1 MPVEP
6 YDGGYFEIIADP
18 FGAQLKL
25 VAQADGSIICQ
36 AGAVHGRHRAW
47 QFHRAEGHHGYWLVR
62 TAAQIHSPQPIRVTH
77 IDGSHNPVRVE
88 QAHANSQHQHWSFGI
103 DGEVLRVHCQADT
116 HFRLQAAAGA
126 GADLV
131 LDTLPVPPP
140 ADWHLRETKPDD

>member
-18 FGAQLKL
+18 FGAQFKL

-62 TAAQIHSPQPIRVTH
+62 TAAQIHSPPTIRVTH
-77 IDGSHNPVRVE
+77 IDGSHDPVRVE
-88 QAHANSQHQHWSFGI
+88 QAHANSEYQRWSFAI
-103 DGEVLRVHCQADT
+103 DGEVLRVRCQADT
-116 HFRLQAAAGA
+116 NLRLQAAAGA
-126 GADLV
+126 GARLV
-131 LDTLPVPPP
+131 LDTDPVPAL